1 MLKYLCLF
9 ASIIASS
16 LGHIAVK
23 SGFNQAEALKI
34 KNTFV
39 NFSSKPTIYLV
50 SGFCLII
57 FGFSLWILVL
67 RYFKVSYAYS
77 MTSIS
82 YLAVPLIAYFYLG
95 EQLSVIHWI
104 GIAFIFIG
112 VIVMN
117 LQ

>member
-39 NFSSKPTIYLV
+39 NPDGTLLEIGGKT
-50 SGFCLII
+50 G
-57 FGFSLWILVL
+57 
-67 RYFKVSYAYS
+67 
-77 MTSIS
+77 T
-82 YLAVPLIAYFYLG
+82 G
-95 EQLSVIHWI
+95 EGYGRPSP
-104 GIAFIFIG
+104 G
-112 VIVMN
+112 
-117 LQ
+117 